1 MPRILLVADD
11 IAEISAVKRVLVRA
25 GHQAVLATNAADAA
39 AAVSKEPPQAA
50 IISSTCEGGGG
61 LELARRFAGDGA
73 TADVPLLLLG
83 ESGQA
88 PPGAVQ
94 LSRPID
100 PGQLADE
107 LKRALE
113 AAWRAQKPAR
123 TPAGRIQLT
132 AIGPGSTAAGP
143 QPGPAAERT
152 AAADAL
158 RQRAEELRRAGRKPG
173 APGRPAPSGDPAFPW
188 ELEPPGGSA
197 GRHGSATRGE
207 ARGRSDDE
215 SSSLGDQIDEE
226 LARLTGD
233 DDAPAPPAAGA
244 LAAAEREIGRNRT
257 EEARRRAEA
266 EEESASQAEAE
277 ARGALAERA
286 AARAASEEAARRRAL
301 QLASERKAR
310 AAAPDPAA
318 PEPELPPLAFP
329 PPAPP
334 APPPEPELPPPPPEL
349 SQGTLAEAPLPR
361 VLALAD
367 RARLTGRVDFGGDAP
382 RSLYFEEGKVVG
394 ATSGAP
400 HERVEEVALR
410 LGLVTREQHRQAA
423 PAIGGLASRRAAL
436 ALLDRG
442 FLKPAELTALVRR
455 RTEEVLYALFAEE
468 RALFR
473 YEPVRVPPDERVAL
487 ERGPL
492 RLAME
497 GVRRKWQD
505 PRLDAVLG
513 GAATLLSPSARAL
526 PPGELGLG
534 PAEQRVLELADG
546 LRTLDEILD
555 SSPLPPLET
564 RQVLAGLLMVGA
576 LSLRFHGGI
585 ETRRESQT
593 IDLARVREKLDQVRR
608 ADYFAILGLS
618 RHSTPYEVREAAD
631 RLAAEFDPGRYAA
644 YREPGLR
651 DQLDEILGVLSEARE
666 VLSEDEL
673 RAEYLA
679 GLGE

>member
-25 GHQAVLATNAADAA
+25 GHQAVLATTAADAA
-39 AAVSKEPPQAA
+39 AVVSKEPPQAA
-50 IISSTCEGGGG
+50 IISSTCEGGRG
-61 LELARRFAGDGA
+61 LELARRLAGDGA

-83 ESGQA
+83 ESGEA

-100 PGQLADE
+100 PGQLAGE

-113 AAWRAQKPAR
+113 AAWRAQNPAQA
-123 TPAGRIQLT
+123 PVGHIQLT

-143 QPGPAAERT
+143 TADRT

-158 RQRAEELRRAGRKPG
+158 RQRAEELRRAGRKPA
-173 APGRPAPSGDPAFPW
+173 APGKAAASAEPAFPW
-188 ELEPPGGSA
+188 EQEPPEGSPDPRGPAGGGEAA
-197 GRHGSATRGE
+197 GRRDA
-207 ARGRSDDE
+207 E
-215 SSSLGDQIDEE
+215 SSILEAQIDEE
-226 LARLTGD
+226 LARLIGD
-233 DDAPAPPAAGA
+233 DGAPAPPAAGA
-244 LAAAEREIGRNRT
+244 LAAAEQEIARNRT

-277 ARGALAERA
+277 ARRALAKGA
-286 AARAASEEAARRRAL
+286 AARNASEEAARRRAL
-301 QLASERKAR
+301 QLAAERKAR
-310 AAAPDPAA
+310 AAAPDPAT

-334 APPPEPELPPPPPEL
+334 APFEPELPPPPSEL

-367 RARLTGRVDFGGDAP
+367 RGRLTGRVDFGGDAP
-382 RSLYFEEGKVVG
+382 RSLYFEEGRVVG

-400 HERVEEVALR
+400 HERIEEVALR
-410 LGLVTREQHRQAA
+410 LGLVTRDQHRQAA
-423 PAIGGLASRRAAL
+423 PAIAGLASRRAAL

-468 RALFR
+468 RAPFR
-473 YEPVRVPPDERVAL
+473 YEPVRVPPDERIAL

-576 LSLRFHGGI
+576 LSLRFHGGV

-618 RHSTPYEVREAAD
+618 RHSTPYEMREAAD

-644 YREPGLR
+644 YREPGLPG
-651 DQLDEILGVLSEARE
+651 QLDEILGVLSEARE
-666 VLSEDEL
+666 VLSDDEL